1 LDYCCCGRYYLFSLK
16 FIVIQTGGNGLH

>member
-1 LDYCCCGRYYLFSLK
+1 LDYCCFGRYYLFILK